1 MKQLLKS
8 TATFTVP
15 MGPVQGYM
23 NETPDGPAKREKLDP
38 FTTLIMATALQQ
50 PLPYQQKR
58 LTLLSLKWR
67 MSGTT
72 KSP

>member
-38 FTTLIMATALQQ
+38 FTSAEYGDGITAAPSVSAKMVDPAIFKMADERD
-50 PLPYQQKR
+50 Y
-58 LTLLSLKWR
+58 
-67 MSGTT
+67 
-72 KSP
+72 